1 LPDKFLVLK
10 RNFSPDHNRLPTL
23 VAYEKTVPY
32 MLMMPAVVAGYHL
45 SRLGELQIY
54 PGADMQSLPVP
65 KAFNGPSQFQRMAD
79 RAEEADKT
87 QLERFQK

>member
-1 LPDKFLVLK
+1 LE
-10 RNFSPDHNRLPTL
+10 HNRLPTP
-23 VAYEKTVPY
+23 VAYEETDPY
-32 MLMMPAVVAGYHL
+32 MLTMPAVVAGYQL

-65 KAFNGPSQFQRMAD
+65 KTFYGPSQFQRLAD
-79 RAEEADKT
+79 RAKEADKT

>member
-1 LPDKFLVLK
+1 VLK
-10 RNFSPDHNRLPTL
+10 RNYSLEHNRLPTP

-32 MLMMPAVVAGYHL
+32 MLMIYAAVAGYQL
-45 SRLGELQIY
+45 SRLGELQIS
-54 PGADMQSLPVP
+54 PGADMQSFPVP
-65 KAFNGPSQFQRMAD
+65 KAFYGPSQFQSLAD

>member
-1 LPDKFLVLK
+1 MLK
-10 RNFSPDHNRLPTL
+10 RNTSLEHNRVPTP

-32 MLMMPAVVAGYHL
+32 MLMMPAAVAGYQL

-54 PGADMQSLPVP
+54 PGADMQSLPLP
-65 KAFNGPSQFQRMAD
+65 KAYYGPSQFQMLAD

>member
-1 LPDKFLVLK
+1 MLK
-10 RNFSPDHNRLPTL
+10 RNYCLEHNRLHTP

-32 MLMMPAVVAGYHL
+32 MLMMPAAVAEYQL

-65 KAFNGPSQFQRMAD
+65 KAFYGPSQFQRLAD
-79 RAEEADKT
+79 RAEEADKR